1 MQRSKAPTLE
11 HPIRLKLTAKPQLAR
26 MIPLPLSQPLPQP
39 QDLASSKISFQRKEQ
54 DLLQSSMWGPIELL
68 MGHPKPKIP
77 AERDGEE
84 QEMWQ
89 VPQVLVPVIASSRE
103 VTASEEE
110 PCTE

>member
-1 MQRSKAPTLE
+1 
-11 HPIRLKLTAKPQLAR
+11 
-26 MIPLPLSQPLPQP
+26 
-39 QDLASSKISFQRKEQ
+39 
-54 DLLQSSMWGPIELL
+54 MWGPIELL